1 MARWLTGK
9 KMLPAALAVV
19 VLAGVLVWV
28 LVLRGP
34 GMVQDEKY
42 LIGAYYYQW
51 FPHNFTRG
59 YLREKLVPPQPPQL
73 GRYSSRDPKAVERHI
88 AWATRHGIDFLAL
101 DWWPGVDKVN
111 SVISESFLK
120 ARNIGDI
127 KFCLFYESYGA
138 GFRAEYGSTIFSDE
152 MTENFV
158 ADVVKMAGLFFD
170 HPSYLRVD
178 GRPVV
183 FFYVTRTFYGNY
195 AQALERIRAE
205 LGKKGIDPYL
215 IGDEIFW
222 KVTATKPNRAG
233 AKGVEV
239 KEVPAFSRHPQKE
252 RIRLFDAITSYN
264 MYESEYPE
272 HAGYGARSKHIPEV
286 RAKYRE
292 YREACG
298 GKVAFVPNVMP
309 GYNDRGDRPN
319 DKHYV
324 IPRQWDQGRAEG
336 SFLSK
341 SFDLVGFPFAD
352 PRLNMIMITSFNE
365 WNEDTAVEPTRTT
378 PPTTRDDSE
387 SRDFFTQGYS
397 YQGFGTLYLETV
409 RDKVC
414 SVWGRVKNAQ
424 GKPVRGAEVRAWKG
438 DRIVGQDA
446 TDTEG
451 YYTLS
456 RLRMPPG
463 EYEVGLKDGS
473 ARLKVRVEKDRAA
486 ALEDLSTD

>member
-34 GMVQDEKY
+34 GVVQDEKY

-183 FFYVTRTFYGNY
+183 FFYVNPDILRQLRPGPGADQGRTG
-195 AQALERIRAE
+195 
-205 LGKKGIDPYL
+205 
-215 IGDEIFW
+215 
-222 KVTATKPNRAG
+222 
-233 AKGVEV
+233 
-239 KEVPAFSRHPQKE
+239 QK
-252 RIRLFDAITSYN
+252 
-264 MYESEYPE
+264 
-272 HAGYGARSKHIPEV
+272 
-286 RAKYRE
+286 
-292 YREACG
+292 
-298 GKVAFVPNVMP
+298 
-309 GYNDRGDRPN
+309 GDRPLPYRGR
-319 DKHYV
+319 DLLEGHRHQAQ
-324 IPRQWDQGRAEG
+324 PGRGQGGGGQGDSGLQPAPPEGADQAFRRHH
-336 SFLSK
+336 L
-341 SFDLVGFPFAD
+341 L
-352 PRLNMIMITSFNE
+352 
-365 WNEDTAVEPTRTT
+365 
-378 PPTTRDDSE
+378 
-387 SRDFFTQGYS
+387 QH
-397 YQGFGTLYLETV
+397 
-409 RDKVC
+409 
-414 SVWGRVKNAQ
+414 
-424 GKPVRGAEVRAWKG
+424 
-438 DRIVGQDA
+438 
-446 TDTEG
+446 
-451 YYTLS
+451 
-456 RLRMPPG
+456 
-463 EYEVGLKDGS
+463 
-473 ARLKVRVEKDRAA
+473 VRVRVP
-486 ALEDLSTD
+486 